1 MGEHKYPGY
10 TALLP
15 PRVRYD
21 AELPAT
27 AKLLYAEI
35 TAMTD
40 VTGFCWASNRYLGEL
55 TGVGADRA
63 SRLIAQLTER
73 GYLETEVLRDEKN
86 NVTERRI
93 YVTDLG
99 LVRLPP
105 PVKNTGT
112 PPGKNT
118 GSPPGENTGTP
129 PGKNTGRVHI
139 EKNEE
144 SIERIPPYN
153 PPKGGRRS
161 AGAKNEHRDA
171 PEWKPEAFVKLWA
184 WYPTGEKA
192 MHSYRGGK
200 QRAIRAWDKLH
211 PDDAMIDTI
220 AEALARQA
228 ASEQWKE
235 GVGIPHLST
244 YLNGYMWEGWEE
256 E

>member
-1 MGEHKYPGY
+1 MSKHKYPGY

-21 AELPAT
+21 ADLPAT
-27 AKLLYAEI
+27 AKLLYGEI

-55 TGVGADRA
+55 TGVGSDRA
-63 SRLIAQLTER
+63 ARLVALLIEK
-73 GYLETEVLRDEKN
+73 GYLEAEVIRDEKN
-86 NVTERRI
+86 TVTERRI

-99 LVRLPP
+99 LVCLPP
-105 PVKNTGT
+105 P
-112 PPGKNT
+112 
-118 GSPPGENTGTP
+118 SENTGTP

-139 EKNEE
+139 EKNDE

-153 PPKGGRRS
+153 PPKGGRRP
-161 AGAKNEHRDA
+161 AGVKNEHRDA

-184 WYPTGEKA
+184 WYPTGDKA

-211 PDDAMIDTI
+211 PDDALIDTI

-228 ASEQWKE
+228 ESGQWKD